1 MARKPPRVVTNVLW
15 NWTSYG
21 LKVAVAFYI
30 TPLLIGRL
38 GDTPYG
44 VWILLSSIL
53 GYYGLLNFGIDSA
66 LVHYVSKYLAED
78 NRQDIG
84 KVLRTSQVV
93 FFIIA
98 AGVALLSFVLGAA
111 FAYSDLVFRTLFN
124 LSEDLRR
131 PFALLLVVLSL
142 GMAASF
148 YSRVSVSVLRARER
162 FDVLNAI
169 EIAMLIARTL
179 AIVFLMGESLL
190 ALGVIFAVS
199 SVLMAFGFWLAARWV
214 WPADSRDNE
223 PLFDAPTF
231 RALQKF
237 GLFSFL
243 NSLADQVRFYT
254 DSLVI
259 GQFMR
264 IRFITYYNLAAV
276 LITYFRNFIGHAASP
291 FFPVFSR
298 YHGANDVQALRQ
310 TFLRAS
316 KVLAFLAVLAA
327 GNLMGS
333 ALPFLRLWVGGVV
346 SPEYIT
352 LSYRVLLILLL
363 PFTIEMIQSIAVNLI
378 YGTGQHRRLTRLN
391 ALEALANL
399 ILSIVLVR
407 SYGLLGVA
415 WGTGIPLI
423 VTQLVFVSRIVCRQT
438 GVGTLG
444 YVGRCIVL
452 PVGCGLALG
461 GAQITL
467 HRMMSTTTYWQLSI
481 VALAT
486 SLAFVALML
495 RLYFSRD
502 ERRLFREMRT
512 SWMGGEPS

>member
-1 MARKPPRVVTNVLW
+1 MVDKSPRVVTNILW
-15 NWTSYG
+15 NWTNYG
-21 LKVAVAFYI
+21 LKTAVAFYI

-66 LVHYVSKYLAED
+66 LVHYISKYLAD
-78 NRQDIG
+78 ANREGIG

-93 FFIIA
+93 FGIIA
-98 AGVALLSFVLGAA
+98 AGVVLLSSVLGAA
-111 FAYSDLVFRTLFN
+111 FAYSDLVFRSLFN
-124 LSEDLRR
+124 LSDELRS

-169 EIAMLIARTL
+169 QIAMLIGRTL
-179 AIVFLMGESLL
+179 AIIFLMGKSLL

-199 SVLMAFGFWLAARWV
+199 GVLTALGVWLAARRI
-214 WPADSRDNE
+214 WPTDGRSSE
-223 PLFDAPTF
+223 PLFDATTF
-231 RALQKF
+231 RTLHKF

-259 GQFMR
+259 GQFLR
-264 IRFITYYNLAAV
+264 VQFITYYNLAAV
-276 LITYFRNFIGHAASP
+276 LITYFRHFIGHAASP

-298 YHGANDVQALRQ
+298 YYGVGDEEALRQ

-316 KVLAFLAVLAA
+316 KILAFLAVLAA

-333 ALPFLRLWVGGVV
+333 ALPFLRLWVGDVV
-346 SPEYIT
+346 SPEHVV
-352 LSYRVLLILLL
+352 LSYQVLLVLLL
-363 PFTIEMIQSIAVNLI
+363 PFTIEMIQSIALNLI
-378 YGTGQHRRLTRLN
+378 YGIGQHRRLTRLV

-399 ILSIVLVR
+399 ILSILLVR
-407 SYGLLGVA
+407 SYGLIGIALGTA
-415 WGTGIPLI
+415 IPLV
-423 VTQLVFVSRIVCRQT
+423 VTQLVFVSRIVCHLT
-438 GVGTLG
+438 GVPTRG
-444 YVGRCIVL
+444 YVARCIVV

-461 GAQITL
+461 VAQITL
-467 HRMMSTTTYWQLSI
+467 HQMISTGSYRQLAI
-481 VALAT
+481 VALLT
-486 SLAFVALML
+486 SVGFIAPML
-495 RLYFSRD
+495 RLYFSKG
-502 ERRLFREMRT
+502 ERHQFLEMWA
-512 SWMGGEPS
+512 SWKRGQSS